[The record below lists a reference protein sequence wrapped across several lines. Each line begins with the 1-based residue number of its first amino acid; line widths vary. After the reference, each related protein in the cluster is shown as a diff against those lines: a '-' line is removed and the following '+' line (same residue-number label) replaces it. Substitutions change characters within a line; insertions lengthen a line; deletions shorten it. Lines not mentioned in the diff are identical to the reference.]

1 MLPAPPFARGGEAC
15 DVCLIEGSDLV
26 LIEVKASVLTVQS
39 KYGFAPDKLRS
50 ELELKAIHGEGR
62 KRKGVAQLLHNLHR
76 FLGGEKIVGVNRHQI
91 RTIYPVLA
99 FLDHGFVAPYLN
111 QVYNEH
117 FGNHQLRLQ
126 YGKRVTP
133 LFSLTIDDL
142 ENTLPFTHGCALAAI
157 LESFYRAN
165 RNMYGE
171 LSLSSVPALSR
182 VTPGKDV
189 VRERFRQFDLDLHDG
204 LFRS

>member
-1 MLPAPPFARGGEAC
+1 M
-15 DVCLIEGSDLV
+15 
-26 LIEVKASVLTVQS
+26 
-39 KYGFAPDKLRS
+39 
-50 ELELKAIHGEGR
+50 
-62 KRKGVAQLLHNLHR
+62 
-76 FLGGEKIVGVNRHQI
+76 
-91 RTIYPVLA
+91 LA